1 MTEAGECWNVMYVTR
16 ANRYHLSYLV
26 RFSCLCVMWLLWR
39 VTLGWRWLSPTLHHS
54 TINCCTQKNTARREV
69 KACNYQLK
77 SSDIHSLSAQCCIC
91 SCTNSNRHWKASPHP
106 PSFFHKHLKYGLL
119 KRKRLPMP
127 LWNMFNLMDSAQ
139 RRKAFLL
146 NKLPRLYDTRR
157 PTALWDTTIRYG
169 PMESTYQH
177 DYKRPI
183 MIGPPVKAR
192 PPPSTEFWNRSAR
205 YGPLETTYQ
214 HDYKTF
220 VPIDYKKRTEIAT
233 PTAVL
238 PEKTRIAWEA
248 SDKFEQLMKDNQA
261 DIEES
266 KSRTY
271 QQRVSITPEEF
282 NKKEAAT
289 TIWWKRKV
297 FLLKSACFYR

>member
-1 MTEAGECWNVMYVTR
+1 
-16 ANRYHLSYLV
+16 
-26 RFSCLCVMWLLWR
+26 
-39 VTLGWRWLSPTLHHS
+39 
-54 TINCCTQKNTARREV
+54 
-69 KACNYQLK
+69 
-77 SSDIHSLSAQCCIC
+77 
-91 SCTNSNRHWKASPHP
+91 
-106 PSFFHKHLKYGLL
+106 
-119 KRKRLPMP
+119 
-127 LWNMFNLMDSAQ
+127 MFNLMDSAQ

-261 DIEES
+261 DIEEF

-289 TIWWKRKV
+289 TI
-297 FLLKSACFYR
+297 